1 MKYLGQQSAMPSDPE
16 KFVLECIPNPEPSH
30 RYAARF
36 TVPEFTSLCPVT
48 GQPDFA
54 TFVIDYI
61 PRASIIESKALK
73 LYMTSFRNV
82 GDFHEACSNKIANKI
97 WEAAMPWYLRV
108 AAFWYPRGGIPID
121 VLIERGNRTIGQER
135 VDVLY
140 LDVKS
145 YRGR

>member
-1 MKYLGQQSAMPSDPE
+1 MKYLGLQSAMPSDPDA
-16 KFVLECIPNPEPSH
+16 FDLECVPNPAPDVY
-30 RYAARF
+30 YAARF

-54 TFVIDYI
+54 TIVIDYL
-61 PRASIIESKALK
+61 PNEKLVESKALK

-82 GDFHEACSNKIANKI
+82 GDFHEACTNRIAEKILQ
-97 WEAAMPWYLRV
+97 AARPHALRV

-121 VLIERGNRTIGQER
+121 VFVQDGNSALMSE
-135 VDVLY
+135 Y
-140 LDVKS
+140 FPALDFRS